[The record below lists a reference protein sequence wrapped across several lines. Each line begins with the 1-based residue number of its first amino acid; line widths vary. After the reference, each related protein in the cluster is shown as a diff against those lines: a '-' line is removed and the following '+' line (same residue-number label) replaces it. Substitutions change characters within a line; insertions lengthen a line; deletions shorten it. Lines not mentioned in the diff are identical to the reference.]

1 MIEVLSER
9 MRRVYTALALWFN
22 ALSSMMHALERL
34 LRLQR
39 GDLPRGLLLFAHL
52 FLVIC
57 AFLVGQVARDALF
70 LDRFSASLLPFADM
84 ALFLCVALV
93 VGFYVRAGR
102 RLSLE
107 KLISGS
113 LLVFGTLSLA
123 FAALAH
129 GSAPVWLYPVV
140 YVWVGVFGALA
151 PAQVW
156 TLANYVLTPR
166 EARRLFGFV
175 GAGAT
180 AGATFGGFIAGA
192 LARRFGAESLL
203 LVMGLCLLAAIALVQ
218 ELWRARPAALRHMG
232 GPQPTDGLGLRASL
246 RMVLDSPHLR
256 SISAIVVL
264 SSFVTAVASWQFRA
278 IAQRV
283 LLTKD
288 AMAAF
293 FGTFNGWVGVL
304 CVATQL
310 LFTTSVLRRL
320 GLGPVLFM
328 LPLVL
333 LSGSTWLLG
342 FATLAAAVLLK
353 GADKVMRYS
362 IDRPAMELLYMPL
375 APDVKLPAKS
385 FIDTV
390 AWRAGDGLAGLAVLA
405 LATIGGLAPKY
416 LSLVTLPAIGF
427 WLLIA
432 SRAHHRYVAT
442 LEESLQQHR
451 LDAERASTTLFDR
464 DTTEVLATRL
474 GAVDPKE
481 ILYALELMSAGRHAT
496 AAHPAVRGLLDHADP
511 DVRCRALSLLS
522 EAADLSILPRV
533 EQLLHDPALE
543 VRTEALLY
551 LSRHAH
557 VDPLSRVED
566 LADFP
571 GYSVRSA
578 VVAVLAR
585 LGGSRLEAAE
595 PMFAAMV
602 AEAGEQGRPTR
613 LEAARLAARVPL
625 PFIEPLRRLL
635 QDPDDEVARTAIRA
649 VARSDARPFV
659 EPLIRRLGEPAVASE
674 AQDALV
680 AAGEDALAPLAQ
692 ALGDRRLTPAAR
704 RAVPDVLERIGGDLA
719 AETLSDNLL
728 DGDAALRLRILVSLG
743 RLRDAR
749 PELRIDPHLLEAALG
764 AEVLGHYRSYQ
775 VLGTILTPGP
785 GQEPI
790 ERGLRAAMREELER
804 VFRLLDLLHPRRD
817 FRAAWLALQ
826 SGNAVIHDQALDLL
840 ESLLRPETKALL
852 VPLVDPEIPEPQ
864 RVRLAHRLV
873 GAPVETAEQGIDAL
887 ASTGDPWLRS
897 CAAYAIGSLG
907 LVGLAHHL
915 DAWREDPDPLL
926 RETVRQ
932 ALSRLA
938 SARPGV

>member
-1 MIEVLSER
+1 M
-9 MRRVYTALALWFN
+9 YTGGGLWFN
-22 ALSSMMHALERL
+22 PGLPMIRALERL
-34 LRLQR
+34 MRLQR

-70 LDRFSASLLPFADM
+70 LGRFSAALLPFADI
-84 ALFLCVALV
+84 ALFLSVAVV
-93 VGFYVRAGR
+93 VGLYVRAGR
-102 RLSLE
+102 RLSLDR
-107 KLISGS
+107 LISGS
-113 LLVFGTLSLA
+113 LLLFGVTTLA
-123 FAALAH
+123 FAFLAH
-129 GSAPVWLYPVV
+129 GAAPAWLYPVV
-140 YVWVGVFGALA
+140 YVWVGVLGALM

-166 EARRLFGFV
+166 EARRMFGFV

-180 AGATFGGFIAGA
+180 AGATAGGFISSA

-203 LVMGLCLLAAIALVQ
+203 VVMAICLLAAIAVVT
-218 ELWRARPAALRHMG
+218 ELWRTRPASLRRAA
-232 GPQPTDGLGLRASL
+232 GPQVTEGVGLRASL
-246 RMVLDSPHLR
+246 RMVLDAPHLR
-256 SISAIVVL
+256 AISVIVVL

-278 IAQRV
+278 IAQQSLV
-283 LLTKD
+283 TKD

-293 FGTFNGWVGVL
+293 FGTFNAWVGVL

-310 LFTTSVLRRL
+310 LFTASVLRRL
-320 GLGPVLFM
+320 GLGPVLFL

-333 LSGSTWLLG
+333 LSGSAWLLT
-342 FATLAAAVLLK
+342 FATLAAAVVLK

-362 IDRPAMELLYMPL
+362 IDRPAMELLYLPL
-375 APDVKLPAKS
+375 SPALKLPGKS

-390 AWRAGDGLAGLAVLA
+390 AWRAGDGLAGLVVLA

-416 LSLVTLPAIGF
+416 LSLVTLPAIGL
-427 WLLIA
+427 WLLLA
-432 SRAHHRYVAT
+432 SRVHHRYVAT

-451 LDAERASTTLFDR
+451 LDAERAGATLLDR
-464 DTTEVLATRL
+464 ETTEVLASRL

-481 ILYALELMSAGRHAT
+481 ILYALELLSAGRQAT
-496 AAHPAVRGLLDHADP
+496 AAHPAVRGLLDHGDP
-511 DVRCRALSLLS
+511 EVRRRALALLS
-522 EAADLSILPRV
+522 EAADLSILPRAEV
-533 EQLLHDPALE
+533 LLHDPDLA

-557 VDPLSRVED
+557 VDPLSRVKD

-571 GYSVRSA
+571 DYSVRSA

-585 LGGSRLEAAE
+585 LGDDRLEAAE
-595 PMFAAMV
+595 PLFAAMV
-602 AEAGEQGRPTR
+602 AEGGEPGRPTR
-613 LEAARLAARVPL
+613 LEAARLAERMTL
-625 PFIEPLRRLL
+625 PFEESLRQLVRDE
-635 QDPDDEVARTAIRA
+635 DPEIARTAIRA
-649 VARSDARPFV
+649 VGRGDARPYV
-659 EPLIRRLGEPAVASE
+659 DLLIARLADPPLANE

-680 AAGEDALAPLAQ
+680 TAGEDALGPLAD
-692 ALGDRRLTPAAR
+692 ALADRRLPPATR
-704 RAVPDVLERIGGDLA
+704 RAIPGVLERVGGEAA
-719 AETLSDNLL
+719 AEVLVDNLL
-728 DGDAALRLRILVSLG
+728 DGDAALRLRILAALG
-743 RLRDAR
+743 AARDSR
-749 PELRIDPHLLEAALG
+749 PDLRIDPRLLEVALG

-785 GQEPI
+785 GQEPV

-817 FRAAWLALQ
+817 FRAAWLGLQ

-864 RVRLAHRLV
+864 RVRLAQRLV
-873 GAPVETAEQGIDAL
+873 GAPVETREQGIEAL
-887 ASTGDPWLRS
+887 AGTGDPWLRS

-907 LVGLAHHL
+907 LANLAHHL
-915 DAWREDPDPLL
+915 DAWLDDPDPLL

-932 ALSRLA
+932 ARARLA
-938 SARPGV
+938 QARHPDA